1 MFENLKMARFFFKS
15 FMAKILS
22 SSILIVTKGVNVK
35 LNLKG
40 KRTKEELLA
49 LLEDNRVYGGDVLGE
64 LLHHASQVLPKE
76 DVTEISRHFYQ
87 VFNFPAYKFKKDISG
102 KSAKKED

>member
-1 MFENLKMARFFFKS
+1 M
-15 FMAKILS
+15 
-22 SSILIVTKGVNVK
+22 K

-49 LLEDNRVYGGDVLGE
+49 LLEDNKVYGGDVIHE
-64 LLHHASQVLPKE
+64 LLHHAGQVLPKE

-87 VFNFPAYKFKKDISG
+87 VFNFPAYKFKKEIPG
-102 KSAKKED
+102 KSLKKED